1 MEMLSNC
8 SFHLTMW
15 LSNSNFIMSS
25 LPQSELPPK
34 LNSFSERIGERVLG
48 ILWDINNDTLKLNL
62 IAKGFSDTRRGVF
75 SFFMFD
81 FGSTGFFEFLF
92 ARNKVLIKDLCRKKL
107 NWGNSLPSDL
117 QKKWKYIQENFI
129 QVYKIEVP

>member
-1 MEMLSNC
+1 M
-8 SFHLTMW
+8 
-15 LSNSNFIMSS
+15 
-25 LPQSELPPK
+25 
-34 LNSFSERIGERVLG
+34 
-48 ILWDINNDTLKLNL
+48 
-62 IAKGFSDTRRGVF
+62 F

-107 NWGNSLPSDL
+107 NWDNSLPSDL
-117 QKKWKYIQENFI
+117 QKKWKYIQKNFI